1 MINYLVINGRIRP
14 TDKANINVYKGYL
27 FNTFKYIYT
36 MIKKSIHI
44 TATLI
49 RLYLV
54 KYSIYNLIIG
64 QYCPTKHLK
73 KQK

>member
-1 MINYLVINGRIRP
+1 MCRIRP
-14 TDKANINVYKGYL
+14 KDKANINVYKGYL

-54 KYSIYNLIIG
+54 KYSICNLIIG